1 MGSITRSFAN
11 NITTAGK
18 FDGTKLSGDIPEA
31 NLSANAPAFDDNKI
45 VNDLSTLGLRVHT
58 QENLAASNTNSQYVD
73 VFQDATGYTNGA
85 NTVRDSNEYVSSIA
99 ISTESGGTQQYMTS
113 LSEGSSYFS
122 CSGTGQVIY
131 THSNS
136 YNFSWYKN
144 ADLSGNYWL
153 RVKTYESHSNDPSG
167 DTNYGWQFGIDKND
181 DVSRNTGNSIWNRDD
196 SNAFW
201 VGCRGNVSS
210 GRIAYLRQRT
220 EQAFNASFNS
230 SSSSYFY
237 FVRNTADGGTLKLYY
252 GDYTDSANL
261 LHTYSGYSGTQTDAF
276 MGALGHPNSE
286 SKTGNFGMFTGVE
299 YRKDITTLGGIG
311 TASATGNFLCPAITA
326 ASSTSKMG
334 AVITY
339 QDNAGTNALNTDIV
353 LQLSADNGSNF
364 STATLTALPDFS
376 SGIKMAKVNDLP
388 VTAGTQLKYKISFAN
403 QAQGSKE
410 ARIRGVSLNY

>member
-18 FDGTKLSGDIPEA
+18 FDGTKLTGDIPEA

-153 RVKTYESHSNDPSG
+153 RVKTYESHSSSTLTQCFLTCWSESG
-167 DTNYGWQFGIDKND
+167 F
-181 DVSRNTGNSIWNRDD
+181 
-196 SNAFW
+196 
-201 VGCRGNVSS
+201 
-210 GRIAYLRQRT
+210 
-220 EQAFNASFNS
+220 
-230 SSSSYFY
+230 SSYSSCPC
-237 FVRNTADGGTLKLYY
+237 GI
-252 GDYTDSANL
+252 
-261 LHTYSGYSGTQTDAF
+261 
-276 MGALGHPNSE
+276 SE
-286 SKTGNFGMFTGVE
+286 
-299 YRKDITTLGGIG
+299 Y
-311 TASATGNFLCPAITA
+311 
-326 ASSTSKMG
+326 
-334 AVITY
+334 
-339 QDNAGTNALNTDIV
+339 
-353 LQLSADNGSNF
+353 
-364 STATLTALPDFS
+364 LP
-376 SGIKMAKVNDLP
+376 L
-388 VTAGTQLKYKISFAN
+388 
-403 QAQGSKE
+403 
-410 ARIRGVSLNY
+410 

>member
-1 MGSITRSFAN
+1 MGSRTRNFAN
-11 NITTAGK
+11 NVN
-18 FDGTKLSGDIPEA
+18 A
-31 NLSANAPAFDDNKI
+31 NGRPINVDVAEFDDNKI

-58 QENLAASNTNSQYVD
+58 QENLNASNTNSQYVD
-73 VFQDATGYTNGA
+73 VFQDASGYTNGA
-85 NTVRDSNEYVSSIA
+85 NTVRDSNEYVSSVS
-99 ISTESGGTQQYMTS
+99 ISSESGGTQQYMTS
-113 LSEGSSYFS
+113 LSEGGSYFS
-122 CSGTGQVIY
+122 CSSTGQVIY

-167 DTNYGWQFGIDKND
+167 NTNYGWQFGIDKND
-181 DVSRNTGNSIWNRDD
+181 DVSRNTGHSIWYRDD

-210 GRIAYLRQRT
+210 GRIGYLRQRT
-220 EQAFNASFNS
+220 EQAYQTSFNS

-276 MGALGHPNSE
+276 MGALGQPNGE

-299 YRKDITTLGGIG
+299 YKKDITTLGGLG

-339 QDNAGTNALNTDIV
+339 QDNAGTNVLNTDII

-388 VTAGTQLKYKISFAN
+388 VTAGTQLKYKILFAN